1 MDAVQFGRWFSK
13 RRQACGWQS
22 QRALV
27 DAVRRDPFLKASGI
41 SEDFLARLEAGHLA
55 HPFRS
60 SVRRRVLALAWLLC
74 KTPRDLQT
82 YLRAAELSDLGSEE
96 ADQVQRLSE
105 HLAVQQS
112 PSPLLLP
119 LRPTRLIGR
128 STELHELLN
137 TLCKKDVNVLA
148 VTGMPG
154 SGKSALAYEAVHM
167 LASDEHERARLFP
180 HGIATFTGRG
190 RRGTNG
196 LISLLSGITTVFHSL
211 AASDSNSKS
220 LALAPALPQ
229 FTDADLACAIDRVRA
244 ALAGK
249 RVLILLDDLEADFP
263 LRQALEALLV
273 RSQIDMAGCELRKS
287 GDHAQEHH
295 AVLITSSYIPAPA
308 LVTSRLHLSPLKPE
322 AALDLLANLVGRGM
336 VEMERQHAECICA
349 AVGHLPLAI
358 EAVATTVL
366 TKGIPFSL
374 LAARVAER
382 PLDRLLDEEYE
393 IRSRLARTLAALRPG
408 MQEQFALLSTL
419 GTQSFGLAPAA
430 AIHAQ
435 TTSPL
440 LIEEHGISTVEVASL
455 PEHAL
460 ALLDDKAQKDV
471 MFDSVDL
478 SLTQLAHTAANL
490 GQFVRSSLL
499 ELAPGE
505 ALLDSSLPRYQLH
518 PLLQAYAE
526 ERLED
531 LNPEIVGAV
540 QSSVQEYALAYIER
554 YQADVPRLECERGF
568 LLASMKQAW
577 QQEHYGQVIRFVAG
591 LSPIIGRLN
600 TYEEGEHLLLC
611 GVHASRYLGDRYHQ
625 ARFLNHLGVLLYYH
639 GELTR
644 AQQVLKESLAIAEE
658 LGSPVTLWHPLCNL
672 AHIAHI
678 SGEYDIARR
687 FAEAYLQH
695 MQQAGDPGR
704 IAIALYKSGFYA
716 RLQGDRD
723 RAYKDLASSVHHFS
737 LRDPAQVLPHE
748 RIGELEALTEF
759 ARVQGDY
766 ARSQEYMEETIAL
779 VEEMCDRYNVA
790 DLLFDQA
797 CFAQQQGLIEEAR
810 HLALRVIDVAKQ
822 IGADHFYKRSMSL
835 LRNVST

>member
-220 LALAPALPQ
+220 LAPALPQ

-336 VEMERQHAECICA
+336 VEMECQHAECICA

-382 PLDRLLDEEYE
+382 LLDRLLDEEYE

>member
-1 MDAVQFGRWFSK
+1 
-13 RRQACGWQS
+13 
-22 QRALV
+22 
-27 DAVRRDPFLKASGI
+27 
-41 SEDFLARLEAGHLA
+41 
-55 HPFRS
+55 
-60 SVRRRVLALAWLLC
+60 
-74 KTPRDLQT
+74 
-82 YLRAAELSDLGSEE
+82 
-96 ADQVQRLSE
+96 
-105 HLAVQQS
+105 
-112 PSPLLLP
+112 
-119 LRPTRLIGR
+119 
-128 STELHELLN
+128 
-137 TLCKKDVNVLA
+137 
-148 VTGMPG
+148 
-154 SGKSALAYEAVHM
+154 
-167 LASDEHERARLFP
+167 
-180 HGIATFTGRG
+180 
-190 RRGTNG
+190 
-196 LISLLSGITTVFHSL
+196 
-211 AASDSNSKS
+211 
-220 LALAPALPQ
+220 
-229 FTDADLACAIDRVRA
+229 
-244 ALAGK
+244 
-249 RVLILLDDLEADFP
+249 
-263 LRQALEALLV
+263 
-273 RSQIDMAGCELRKS
+273 
-287 GDHAQEHH
+287 
-295 AVLITSSYIPAPA
+295 
-308 LVTSRLHLSPLKPE
+308 
-322 AALDLLANLVGRGM
+322 
-336 VEMERQHAECICA
+336 
-349 AVGHLPLAI
+349 
-358 EAVATTVL
+358 
-366 TKGIPFSL
+366 
-374 LAARVAER
+374 
-382 PLDRLLDEEYE
+382 
-393 IRSRLARTLAALRPG
+393 

-797 CFAQQQGLIEEAR
+797 CFAQQQGLLEEAR

>member
-27 DAVRRDPFLKASGI
+27 DAIRRDPFLKASGI
-41 SEDFLARLEAGHLA
+41 SEDFLARLEAGNLA

-96 ADQVQRLSE
+96 ADQVQRLRE
-105 HLAVQQS
+105 HLAAQQS
-112 PSPLLLP
+112 HSPLLLP

-128 STELHELLN
+128 SNELHELLN
-137 TLCKKDVNVLA
+137 ALCKKDVNVFS

-154 SGKSALAYEAVHM
+154 SGKSALAYEAVHL
-167 LASDEHERARLFP
+167 LASDEHERVRLFP

-220 LALAPALPQ
+220 LALPSPQ
-229 FTDADLACAIDRVRA
+229 FTDADLAGAIDRVRA

-273 RSQIDMAGCELRKS
+273 RSQIEMAGRELRKS
-287 GDHAQEHH
+287 GDPAQERHV
-295 AVLITSSYIPAPA
+295 VLITSSYIPAPA

-322 AALDLLANLVGRGM
+322 AALDLLANLVGRAM
-336 VEMERQHAECICA
+336 VEIERQPAERICA
-349 AVGHLPLAI
+349 AVGYLPLAI
-358 EAVATTVL
+358 EAVATAIL

-374 LAARVAER
+374 LAARVAEH
-382 PLDRLLDEEYE
+382 PLDRLLDEENE
-393 IRSRLARTLAALRPG
+393 IRSRLARTLTALGPG
-408 MQEQFALLSTL
+408 VQEQYALLSAL

-430 AIHAQ
+430 AIQAQ
-435 TTSPL
+435 TTGPL
-440 LIEEHGISTVEVASL
+440 VIEEHDFSAVEVASL

-460 ALLDDKAQKDV
+460 ALLNGKAQKDAT
-471 MFDSVDL
+471 FDSVDL

-499 ELAPGE
+499 ELVPGE

-526 ERLED
+526 ESLAE
-531 LNPEIVGAV
+531 LNPEIVDAV
-540 QSSVQEYALAYIER
+540 QCSVQEYALAYIER

-568 LLASMKQAW
+568 LLASLKQAW

-625 ARFLNHLGVLLYYH
+625 ARFLNHFGVLLCYH

-678 SGEYDIARR
+678 SGDYDIARR

-716 RLQGDRD
+716 RLQGDKD
-723 RAYKDLASSVHHFS
+723 RAYKDLASSIHHFS
-737 LRDPAQVLPHE
+737 LRDSAQILPHE
-748 RIGELEALTEF
+748 RIAELEALTEF

-779 VEEMCDRYNVA
+779 VEEMCDRYSVA

-797 CFAQQQGLIEEAR
+797 CFAQQQGLTEEAR

-835 LRNVST
+835 LRNVSL

>member
-22 QRALV
+22 QRTLV

-82 YLRAAELSDLGSEE
+82 YLRAAELNDLGAEE
-96 ADQVQRLSE
+96 ADQVQRLGE

-119 LRPTRLIGR
+119 LRPIRLIGR

-137 TLCKKDVNVLA
+137 ALCKKDVNVFA

-154 SGKSALAYEAVHM
+154 SGKSALAYETLHM
-167 LASDEHERARLFP
+167 LASDEHERVRLFP

-190 RRGTNG
+190 RRGING

-211 AASDSNSKS
+211 AASDSNPRS
-220 LALAPALPQ
+220 LALVPTLPQ
-229 FTDADLACAIDRVRA
+229 FTDVDLACAIDRVRA

-249 RVLILLDDLEADFP
+249 RVLIL
-263 LRQALEALLV
+263 
-273 RSQIDMAGCELRKS
+273 
-287 GDHAQEHH
+287 
-295 AVLITSSYIPAPA
+295 LITSSYIPAPA

-336 VEMERQHAECICA
+336 VEMERQHAERICA
-349 AVGHLPLAI
+349 AVGYLPLAI
-358 EAVATTVL
+358 EAVATAVL
-366 TKGIPFSL
+366 TKAIPFSL

-393 IRSRLARTLAALRPG
+393 IRSRLARTLAALGPG

-430 AIHAQ
+430 AIHVQ
-435 TTSPL
+435 TTAPL
-440 LIEEHGISTVEVASL
+440 AIEEHGLSAVEVASL
-455 PEHAL
+455 PEHAV

-471 MFDSVDL
+471 TFDNVDL

-505 ALLDSSLPRYQLH
+505 ALLESPFPRYQLH
-518 PLLQAYAE
+518 PLLYAYAG

-531 LNPEIVGAV
+531 LNPAIVDAV
-540 QSSVQEYALAYIER
+540 QGSVQEYALAYIER

-568 LLASMKQAW
+568 LLASLKQAW
-577 QQEHYGQVIRFVAG
+577 QQEQYGQVIRFVAG

-611 GVHASRYLGDRYHQ
+611 GVHASRYLGDRFHQ
-625 ARFLNHLGVLLYYH
+625 ARFLNHLGVLLCYH

-687 FAEAYLQH
+687 FAEAYLRH

-723 RAYKDLASSVHHFS
+723 RAYKDLASSLQHFS
-737 LRDPAQVLPHE
+737 LRDSAQVLPHE
-748 RIGELEALTEF
+748 RIAELEALTEF

-779 VEEMCDRYNVA
+779 VEELCDRYSVA

-797 CFAQQQGLIEEAR
+797 CFAQQQGLLEEAR

>member
-22 QRALV
+22 QRTLV

-96 ADQVQRLSE
+96 VGQVQRLSE

-137 TLCKKDVNVLA
+137 TLCKKDVNVFA

-220 LALAPALPQ
+220 LAPALPQ

-273 RSQIDMAGCELRKS
+273 RRQIDMAGCELRKS

-505 ALLDSSLPRYQLH
+505 ALLDSSFPRYQLH
-518 PLLQAYAE
+518 PLLRAYAE

-531 LNPEIVGAV
+531 LNPEIVDAV

-759 ARVQGDY
+759 ARVQGDF

>member
-22 QRALV
+22 QRTLV

-82 YLRAAELSDLGSEE
+82 YLRAAELNDLGAEE
-96 ADQVQRLSE
+96 ADQVQRLGE

-119 LRPTRLIGR
+119 LRPIRLIGR

-137 TLCKKDVNVLA
+137 ALCKKDVNVFA

-154 SGKSALAYEAVHM
+154 SGKSALAYETLHM
-167 LASDEHERARLFP
+167 LASDEHERVRLFP

-190 RRGTNG
+190 RRGING

-211 AASDSNSKS
+211 AASDSNPRS
-220 LALAPALPQ
+220 LALVPTPPQ
-229 FTDADLACAIDRVRA
+229 FTDVDLACAIDRVRA

-263 LRQALEALLV
+263 LRQALETLLV
-273 RSQIDMAGCELRKS
+273 RSQIDMAGHELRKN
-287 GDHAQEHH
+287 GDPSQERHV
-295 AVLITSSYIPAPA
+295 VLITSSYIPAPA

-336 VEMERQHAECICA
+336 VEMERQHAERICA
-349 AVGHLPLAI
+349 AVGYLPLAI
-358 EAVATTVL
+358 EAVATAVL
-366 TKGIPFSL
+366 TKAIPFSL

-393 IRSRLARTLAALRPG
+393 IRSRLARTLAALGPG

-430 AIHAQ
+430 AIHVQ
-435 TTSPL
+435 TTAPL
-440 LIEEHGISTVEVASL
+440 AIEEHGLSAVEVASL
-455 PEHAL
+455 PEHAV

-471 MFDSVDL
+471 TFDSVDL

-505 ALLDSSLPRYQLH
+505 ALLESPFPRYRLH
-518 PLLQAYAE
+518 PLLYAYAG

-531 LNPEIVGAV
+531 LNPAIVDAV
-540 QSSVQEYALAYIER
+540 QGSVQEYALAYIER

-568 LLASMKQAW
+568 LLASLKQAW
-577 QQEHYGQVIRFVAG
+577 QQEQYGQVIRFVAG

-625 ARFLNHLGVLLYYH
+625 ARFLNHLGVLLCYH

-723 RAYKDLASSVHHFS
+723 RAYKDLASSVQHFS
-737 LRDPAQVLPHE
+737 LRDSAQVLPHE
-748 RIGELEALTEF
+748 RIAELEALTEF

-779 VEEMCDRYNVA
+779 VEEMCDRYSVA

-797 CFAQQQGLIEEAR
+797 CFAQQQGLLEEAR

>member
-96 ADQVQRLSE
+96 VGQVQRLSE

-137 TLCKKDVNVLA
+137 TLCKKDVNVFA

-167 LASDEHERARLFP
+167 LASDEHERVRLFP

-211 AASDSNSKS
+211 AASDSKS
-220 LALAPALPQ
+220 LALTPALPQ

-273 RSQIDMAGCELRKS
+273 RSQIDMAGRGLRKS

-295 AVLITSSYIPAPA
+295 VVLITSSYIPAPA

>member
-22 QRALV
+22 QRTLV

-220 LALAPALPQ
+220 LAPALPQ

-336 VEMERQHAECICA
+336 VEMECQHAECICA

-382 PLDRLLDEEYE
+382 LLDRLLDEEYE